1 MCCWCLEREC
11 FDQTGGTLFRD
22 LCVRREDC
30 LDRGHGNKDET
41 FVCKKHAARGE
52 FLVCEDI
59 QREREGVEPSC
70 GEQAA
75 YSAF

>member
-1 MCCWCLEREC
+1 MCCWCLERECTPVLLLPSC

-52 FLVCEDI
+52 FLVCGDN
-59 QREREGVEPSC
+59 QRERG
-70 GEQAA
+70 G
-75 YSAF
+75 